1 MLGEIRITSWLT
13 RDSENYLS
21 LAERGIQEGKKL
33 LRKERGKGGEGEAVG
48 ILNMNMIL

>member
-13 RDSENYLS
+13 RELPESGREAYTGR
-21 LAERGIQEGKKL
+21 EKVTGIEQGE
-33 LRKERGKGGEGEAVG
+33 GEGEAVG